1 MTQVCSICSS
11 AHRDV
16 VDRLLVMGGSY
27 RRIAARFSLTEQA
40 VRRHKANHLPAAL
53 AKAQGAQEV
62 AQADNLLLQ
71 LQWLQWKAL
80 TLLDAAEK
88 AGDGRTALG
97 AIREARGNIEL
108 LARLMG
114 ELNDNSHSDDFI
126 TSPEWE
132 SVRAMLMQALQAY
145 PDARAE
151 VAEGLLR
158 LKEEGLA

>member
-1 MTQVCSICSS
+1 
-11 AHRDV
+11 
-16 VDRLLVMGGSY
+16 
-27 RRIAARFSLTEQA
+27 
-40 VRRHKANHLPAAL
+40 
-53 AKAQGAQEV
+53 
-62 AQADNLLLQ
+62 LLLQ

-97 AIREARGNIEL
+97 AIREARANIEL

-114 ELNDNSHSDDFI
+114 ELNDIPQCGDFI

>member
-16 VDRLLVMGGSY
+16 IDRLLVMGGSY

-53 AKAQGAQEV
+53 AKAHEAEEV
-62 AQADNLLLQ
+62 AQADSLLLQ

-80 TLLDAAEK
+80 CLLDAAEK

-97 AIREARGNIEL
+97 AIREARGNLEL
-108 LARLMG
+108 LARLVG
-114 ELNDNSHSDDFI
+114 ELNDSPQVGDFI
-126 TSPEWE
+126 TSQDWAKI
-132 SVRAMLMQALQAY
+132 RMMLMQALQTY

-151 VAEGLLR
+151 VVEGLLR
-158 LKEEGLA
+158 LEEED

>member
-11 AHRDV
+11 ANRDV

-114 ELNDNSHSDDFI
+114 ELNDIPQSGDFI
-126 TSPEWE
+126 TGPEWA
-132 SVRAMLMQALQAY
+132 SIRAMLMQALQAY